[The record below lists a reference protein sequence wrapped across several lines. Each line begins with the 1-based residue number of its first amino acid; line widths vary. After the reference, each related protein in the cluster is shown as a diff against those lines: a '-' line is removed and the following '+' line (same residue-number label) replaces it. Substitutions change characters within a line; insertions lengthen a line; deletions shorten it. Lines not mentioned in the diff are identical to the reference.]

1 MIGTRPDRVSGEVSE
16 LGEIFG
22 TIKDTITSLMQTS
35 IFIRDATPRD
45 RFIKALSSTS
55 SPFPE
60 SFDIAHVGHKFP
72 KIDVEG
78 KEWLKGRLGKAIAQR
93 RQYLKYCRQHHDKFS
108 LQVEQNQTGVKV
120 PSKSESS
127 FDDVTLSGD
136 VGLLS
141 KSQYETSAVH
151 TTPTSAFAS
160 TDASTLHPSKLGV
173 IENIAEDNVED
184 LSESYSQTSYATSVQ
199 DNIGESRLQTPSLKD
214 ITDAFPFECPFC
226 WTMQGKMSEKSWR

>member
-1 MIGTRPDRVSGEVSE
+1 
-16 LGEIFG
+16 
-22 TIKDTITSLMQTS
+22 MQTS

-45 RFIKALSSTS
+45 RFVKALSSTS

-108 LQVEQNQTGVKV
+108 LKREQDQIEVKV
-120 PSKSESS
+120 ASNSKSSL
-127 FDDVTLSGD
+127 DDITLSGD
-136 VGLLS
+136 ISLLS
-141 KSQYETSAVH
+141 KSEYEISAVG

-173 IENIAEDNVED
+173 IENIAEDDVENA
-184 LSESYSQTSYATSVQ
+184 SESYSQTSYATSVQ
-199 DNIGESRLQTPSLKD
+199 DNMGESRLQTPSLKD
-214 ITDAFPFECPFC
+214 ITKAFPFECPFC
-226 WTMQGKMSEKSWR
+226 WTMQGKMSEKTWR